1 MSVGGSVE
9 DCDPEA
15 VGYCEPVV
23 AGGCDPVAT
32 GDCDPAVAGGCDPVV
47 TGDCDPV
54 VAGSCDSV
62 AVWGCDPVGGT
73 LASGVPELCSVGVGV
88 KGTPL
93 LVGEGSVFA
102 SFQCEVGLVA
112 SWSRGSTE
120 SFLGNGDS
128 WAEAVT
134 RGVGLLSVPLVAE
147 AGWPCRELVQL
158 VVSGVIV
165 VGRETGKRVD
175 VGTLCTLSPVKSQ
188 DKIGY
193 YAET

>member
-93 LVGEGSVFA
+93 LVGEGSVLRL
-102 SFQCEVGLVA
+102 SSVRLGWWPPGLGA
-112 SWSRGSTE
+112 LRSRSWVMGT
-120 SFLGNGDS
+120 
-128 WAEAVT
+128 A
-134 RGVGLLSVPLVAE
+134 GLKL
-147 AGWPCRELVQL
+147 
-158 VVSGVIV
+158 
-165 VGRETGKRVD
+165 
-175 VGTLCTLSPVKSQ
+175 
-188 DKIGY
+188 
-193 YAET
+193 